1 MAEEFGET
9 RAPWSSAAPSPQ
21 LDWTHSFIEVLVFL
35 FLIVPSMVLSFFA
48 VKVGTLN
55 FPFVAVSTIVRDL
68 SLVCLIFFFLWRN
81 RESLHRL
88 GLNFKHG
95 SRDVLLGVALFFPIF
110 FGAGLLE
117 ASLRKAGFTAPHTPE
132 PGFLAVQGSGEVILA
147 VILVVII
154 ALAEETIFRGY
165 LMLRFQEINLGP
177 WGAAVLS
184 AVVFSL
190 GHGYE
195 GSAGV
200 ITVGVLGFVL
210 ALIYLWRGSL
220 VAPIVIHFLQDFTGI
235 VLPALPGLK

>member
-1 MAEEFGET
+1 MAEEFRDIDWSG
-9 RAPWSSAAPSPQ
+9 APPSPQ
-21 LDWTHSFIEVLVFL
+21 ISRTHSLVEVLVFL
-35 FLIVPSMVLSFFA
+35 FLIVPSMVLSFFV
-48 VKVGTLN
+48 VKVGTLT
-55 FPFVAVSTIVRDL
+55 FPFVAASTIVRDL
-68 SLVCLIFFFLWRN
+68 SLVSLVFFFLWRN

-88 GLNFKHG
+88 GLNFKNG

-110 FGAGLLE
+110 FGAQVLE
-117 ASLRKAGFTAPHTPE
+117 GSLHKVGFTAPKTPE
-132 PGFLAVQGSGEVILA
+132 PGFLALQGSGEVALA
-147 VILVVII
+147 VFLVVV
-154 ALAEETIFRGY
+154 ALAEEIIFRGY
-165 LMLRFQEINLGP
+165 FMLRFQEVNLGP
-177 WGAAVLS
+177 LGAAILS

-235 VLPALPGLK
+235 VLPTLLGLK